1 MLTTNLE
8 TLKIH
13 KLTKAQYE
21 RELAA
26 GNVDANALYLTPEE
40 DVDLSQYATKTEISE
55 AQAALQLALDGKAP
69 SSHSHSISDITNLQT
84 SLDAKQ
90 ATITGGATT
99 VASSNL
105 TASRALISNSSG
117 KIAVSDVTSTELGY
131 LDGVTSAIQ
140 TQLNGKQAKL
150 TNTNITGKSKSTA
163 SGTVTTI
170 TSTSLT
176 AGTYLVMGNAT
187 IPSSNSSTADG
198 RKICIS
204 TSTSFNNSYAAGGLG
219 ASSFATSLNCWALLT
234 LTATTTVYLLG
245 YHGSGSTQTI
255 TDGRLTAIK
264 LA

>member
-26 GNVDANALYLTPEE
+26 GNIDSSALYLTPEE

-131 LDGVTSAIQ
+131 LDGVTSNIQ
-140 TQLNGKQAKL
+140 TQLNGKQAKIGQTNL
-150 TNTNITGKSKSTA
+150 TEKSVSVANKTA
-163 SGTVTTI
+163 VTVTYQYFA
-170 TSTSLT
+170 
-176 AGTYLVMGNAT
+176 AGTWLVFGHAL
-187 IPSSNSSTADG
+187 IPTGTTANP
-198 RKICIS
+198 RKICLS
-204 TSTSFNNSYAAGGLG
+204 TTTTFDNNNACGCQSAASFS
-219 ASSFATSLNCWALLT
+219 TSLNCWALMT
-234 LTATTTVYLLG
+234 FTAETKVNLLA
-245 YHGSGSTQTI
+245 YHENGSTVTV
-255 TDGRLTAIK
+255 TNGKLTGIK
-264 LA
+264 IA